1 MIVEVN
7 VIHVPVVNFAMQQ
20 NHVPVIREIT
30 LKNTGKDD
38 LREVYVNI
46 SFEPDFASPYQLRIE
61 SIPSGAVER
70 ISAVPVQLS
79 TTFLSQLTERI
90 LGHIHIKVSA
100 EAQLLFSKSYEIT
113 LLAFDQ
119 WGGISV
125 LPEMLAA
132 FDNLL
137 LAQSIVILHKITRN
151 RGLEQKMM

>member
-38 LREVYVNI
+38 LREVCVNI

-70 ISAVPVQLS
+70 ISAVSVQLS
-79 TTFLSQLTERI
+79 ITFLSQLTERI
-90 LGHIHIKVSA
+90 LGHIHMKVSA

-113 LLAFDQ
+113 LLAFDCGAEYRFSPRCWQ
-119 WGGISV
+119 LSTIYCWPSRLLYYIK
-125 LPEMLAA
+125 
-132 FDNLL
+132 L
-137 LAQSIVILHKITRN
+137 LAIGAWNK
-151 RGLEQKMM
+151 K